1 MINTLNSDALYWK
14 RYNKEKEKL
23 IKKIINF
30 NNKSEINYLENEH
43 YNHTRDLFALS
54 LALLPKK
61 KKKINILDYGS
72 NLLTLCNFN
81 NKINSKRFNF
91 FIFDPFEKKIAHK
104 IIIKNLTYKILN
116 NEKSIISNKYEL
128 LHFGSSIQYEE
139 NFLKKLENFDL
150 KFTKIILFTH
160 TPISLDKSY
169 SSTQSNHLNLIQ
181 HIHSLSRIIA
191 ILKKRKFN
199 LIFRSRNDDKYIA
212 CKNTKSKTYSLNLIF
227 KK

>member
-1 MINTLNSDALYWK
+1 MINKLNSDALYWK
-14 RYNKEKEKL
+14 RYNKDKEKL

-54 LALLPKK
+54 LAFLSNKK
-61 KKKINILDYGS
+61 KRINILDYGS
-72 NLLTLCNFN
+72 NLLTLCNLN
-81 NKINSKRFNF
+81 NKINTKRFNF
-91 FIFDPFEKKIAHK
+91 FIFDPFEKKVVNKIA
-104 IIIKNLTYKILN
+104 IKDLKYKILN
-116 NEKSIISNKYEL
+116 NEESIIINKYEL
-128 LHFGSSIQYEE
+128 LYFGSSIQYEE
-139 NFLKKLENFDL
+139 NFLKKLKNFDL

-160 TPISLDKSY
+160 TPFSLDKSY

-181 HIHSLSRIIA
+181 YIHSLNEIIA
-191 ILKKRKFN
+191 LLKKKKFN

-212 CKNTKSKTYSLNLIF
+212 CKKTKSKTYSLNLIF